1 MLCARTERVKRMCT
15 RIRRNVE
22 NADGQSVL
30 LFFQVIQAVIQ
41 LVNGN
46 TNGTFFVWVW
56 RALGFAPLYFLS
68 YFWSCDLFYTCRRQ
82 EPRLY
87 ARVL

>member
-1 MLCARTERVKRMCT
+1 M
-15 RIRRNVE
+15 E

-46 TNGTFFVWVW
+46 TNGTFLVRDW
-56 RALGFAPLYFLS
+56 RALGFAPLHFLS
-68 YFWSCDLFYTCRRQ
+68 YFWSCDLF
-82 EPRLY
+82 LY
-87 ARVL
+87 MQASRTSLVCSGPSTLHA